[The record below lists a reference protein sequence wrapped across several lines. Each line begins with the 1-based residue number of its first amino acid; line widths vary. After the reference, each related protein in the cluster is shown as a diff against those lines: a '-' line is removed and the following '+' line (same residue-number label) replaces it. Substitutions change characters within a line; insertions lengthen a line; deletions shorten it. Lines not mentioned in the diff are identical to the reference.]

1 LTPSHLKQPHSLA
14 EDDPIHW
21 NYDRTEVAADA
32 LVHAI
37 GVGLGM
43 IGAITLLR
51 ISAASKTAVPL
62 AIAIYAVG
70 LMTML
75 VSSAMY
81 NLWPVSPRKW
91 LLRRLDQSAIYLFI
105 AATYTPFISQF
116 NDSEFAIKLL
126 IGLWSIAIVGA
137 VLNLN
142 WPGRFD
148 KLSIALY
155 LAMGWSG
162 TLVYG
167 TVGSSLPSSILLLI
181 ATGGIL
187 YTLGILFHLW
197 ERLRFQNAIWHA
209 FVALGAGCHFLAVA
223 GLMRA

>member
-1 LTPSHLKQPHSLA
+1 MTPSHLKQRY
-14 EDDPIHW
+14 DDPIHW

-37 GVGLGM
+37 SVGLGL
-43 IGAITLLR
+43 IGAIILFLL
-51 ISAASKTAVPL
+51 SAASKTTVPL

-75 VSSAMY
+75 ISSAMY

-91 LLRRLDQSAIYLFI
+91 LLRRFDQSTIYLFI
-105 AATYTPFISQF
+105 AATYTPFISRF
-116 NDSEFAIKLL
+116 NDSEFAIRLL
-126 IGLWSIAIVGA
+126 IGLWSVAIAGA
-137 VLNLN
+137 ILKLN

-162 TLVYG
+162 ALVYG
-167 TVGSSLPSSILLLI
+167 KVGSSLPGSILLLI
-181 ATGGIL
+181 ATGGML
-187 YTLGILFHLW
+187 YTLGLLFHLW
-197 ERLRFQNAIWHA
+197 ERLRFQNAIWHV

-223 GLMRA
+223 GLMGA

>member
-1 LTPSHLKQPHSLA
+1 V
-14 EDDPIHW
+14 DDPNHW

-32 LVHAI
+32 LVHAT
-37 GVGLGM
+37 GVGLGL
-43 IGAITLLR
+43 IGATTLLL
-51 ISAASKTAVPL
+51 ISAAAKTAVPL

-75 VSSAMY
+75 VSSAIY
-81 NLWPVSPRKW
+81 NLWPVSPLKW

-105 AATYTPFISQF
+105 AATYTPFLSHL
-116 NDSEFAIKLL
+116 NDSEFAKRFL
-126 IGLWSIAIVGA
+126 IGLWSIAFVGV
-137 VLNLN
+137 VLKLN

-162 TLVYG
+162 ALVYG
-167 TVGSSLPSSILLLI
+167 KAGSSLPGSILLLI

-187 YTLGILFHLW
+187 YTLGIFFHLW
-197 ERLRFQNAIWHA
+197 ERLRFQNAIWHV

-223 GLMRA
+223 GLMST

>member
-1 LTPSHLKQPHSLA
+1 LTPTHLKHPY
-14 EDDPIHW
+14 DDPIHW

-32 LVHAI
+32 LVHAL
-37 GVGLGM
+37 GVGLGLL
-43 IGAITLLR
+43 GAITLFLL
-51 ISAASKTAVPL
+51 SAASKTTVPL

-70 LMTML
+70 LITML
-75 VSSAMY
+75 VLSAMY

-91 LLRRLDQSAIYLFI
+91 LLRRFDQSAIYLFI

-116 NDSEFAIKLL
+116 NDSEFAIRHL

-137 VLNLN
+137 ILKLN

-162 TLVYG
+162 ILVYG
-167 TVGSSLPSSILLLI
+167 KVGSSLPGSILLLI
-181 ATGGIL
+181 ATGGML
-187 YTLGILFHLW
+187 YTLGLLFHLW
-197 ERLRFQNAIWHA
+197 ERLRFQNAIWHV

-223 GLMRA
+223 GLMGA